1 MTRRASPLRKTSPPS
16 GAARVAT
23 VALAAVTLA
32 LAACSDRKTDKAAS
46 QSVAR
51 VNKEEITVH
60 QINLLLQQQRGL
72 KTEQVDNASKQL
84 LEFLIDQELAVQR
97 TRELKIDQD
106 QRVILQLEA
115 AKRDVLARA
124 YAEKIGESAG
134 VPNADE
140 VRKYYDSNPLL
151 FKERRLYSIQ
161 ELAIEA
167 RPEQVAA
174 LREQMPRVKSASELV
189 DHLKA
194 NGLRFTGNQGV
205 RAAEQ
210 LPADALATVSTLK
223 DGQMVLL
230 PSATGALVIAL
241 VGSRLEPVDEARARP
256 GIEQFLLNDAKRK
269 RVEADMKAQRA
280 AAKIEYIGKFS
291 EAAASAALA
300 APASA
305 PVAAPA
311 ASGLTAD
318 DISKGMGIRK

>member
-1 MTRRASPLRKTSPPS
+1 MTRRASPLRKTCPPS
-16 GAARVAT
+16 GAARVAI

-46 QSVAR
+46 QSAAR

-72 KTEQVDNASKQL
+72 KTEQVDTASKQL

-140 VRKYYDSNPLL
+140 VKKYYDTNPLL

-210 LPADALATVSTLK
+210 LPGDALATVSTLK

-241 VGSRLEPVDEARARP
+241 VGSRLEPVDETRARP

-291 EAAASAALA
+291 GAAASAALA

-318 DISKGMGIRK
+318 DISKGLGIKK